1 MTVTLY
7 GRTCRSTKRAKQWLE
22 ENGIPFVE
30 RNIVQEPITASEIQ
44 GILHM
49 TQDGTDEILA
59 TRSQAYKDLNLN
71 LDELSLHD
79 LLELINQNP
88 KLLKSPIIV
97 DEKRVLAGYS
107 EDIRQF
113 LPRKTRLKWR
123 MRQLD
128 LWDMNGL
135 GNLSH

>member
-1 MTVTLY
+1 MTVTVY
-7 GRTCRSTKRAKQWLE
+7 GRSCRSTKRAKEWLK

-30 RNIVQEPITASEIQ
+30 RNIVQDPMTASEIQ
-44 GILHM
+44 GILHL
-49 TQDGTDEILA
+49 TQEGTDEILA

-71 LDELSLHD
+71 LDELSLQD
-79 LLELINQNP
+79 LLEKINQHP
-88 KLLKSPIIV
+88 KLLKSPIII

-123 MRQLD
+123 MRHLE
-128 LWDMNGL
+128 LWDINRL
-135 GNLSH
+135 GNVTQ